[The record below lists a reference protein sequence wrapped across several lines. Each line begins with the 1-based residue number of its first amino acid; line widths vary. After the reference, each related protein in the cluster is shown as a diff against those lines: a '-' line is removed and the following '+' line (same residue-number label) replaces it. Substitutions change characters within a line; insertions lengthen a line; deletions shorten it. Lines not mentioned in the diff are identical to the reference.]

1 MSGLYLIADDL
12 TGALDSSAFF
22 SARFGPIPVYLEA
35 PADNLAG
42 PLAVDLA
49 TRDGNGERAILAA
62 AGLAPRMARSDIAF
76 KKIDSLLRG
85 NWASELAGL
94 LAGGSFRTCILAP
107 AFPAQG
113 RITIAGRQE
122 VHAAGARS
130 FTVATDPAVELDR
143 LGMRVVLANSAGAR
157 NPYIGNGAGPEVVI
171 ADAASDEDLAAIA
184 HWGSAGTAPILW
196 CGSAGLARALAGGQP
211 PARIAF
217 ARRPLLAIIGS
228 HHEVS
233 LHQVERSLPRLA
245 QGQHVVAR
253 LDAASRSEHSA
264 TLISAAL
271 NQHGECLL
279 TFGFSPATS
288 TARAAASI
296 ATHLQEVLP
305 SIAAPATLAA
315 AGGET
320 LRAVCAALGVVQL
333 VVDAEAGPG
342 IPRSR
347 IPSGAWAGVEV
358 ISKSGAFGD
367 PDWLLDLLAASR

>member
-22 SARFGPIPVYLEA
+22 SARFGPIPVYLDA
-35 PADNLAG
+35 PADDLAG
-42 PLAVDLA
+42 PVAVDLA
-49 TRDGNGERAILAA
+49 TRDGDSERAILAA
-62 AGLAPRMARSDIAF
+62 AALAPRMARADIAF

-85 NWASELAGL
+85 NWACELAGL

-113 RITIAGRQE
+113 RITVAGRQE
-122 VHAAGARS
+122 VHSAGARS
-130 FTVATDPAVELDR
+130 YTVAIDPAAELGR
-143 LGMRVVLANSAGAR
+143 LGLRVVLANSAGAR
-157 NPYIGNGAGPEVVI
+157 NPGGGNREGPEVVI

-184 HWGSAGTAPILW
+184 HWGLSGTAPILW

-211 PARIAF
+211 ARVAF

-233 LHQVERSLPRLA
+233 LHQVDRSLPRLA

-253 LDAASRSEHSA
+253 LDDVSWAEHSA
-264 TLISAAL
+264 ALISAAL
-271 NQHGECLL
+271 KQHGECLL
-279 TFGFSPATS
+279 TFGLPPAAS
-288 TARAAASI
+288 TARAAESI
-296 ATHLQEVLP
+296 AKHLQEVLP

-320 LRAVCAALGVVQL
+320 LRAVCAALGVGQL
-333 VVDAEAGPG
+333 VVDAEVGPG

-367 PDWLLDLLAASR
+367 PDWLLDLLAAAR